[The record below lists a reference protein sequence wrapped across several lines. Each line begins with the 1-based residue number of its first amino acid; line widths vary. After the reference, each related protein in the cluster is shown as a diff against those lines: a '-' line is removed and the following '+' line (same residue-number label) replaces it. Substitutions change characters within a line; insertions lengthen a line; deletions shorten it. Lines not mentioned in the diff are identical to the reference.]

1 MRELA
6 QQLLETAGRG
16 TPAQPLGRSVLY
28 ACRREDGGPVL
39 LVISECRKQLPGGFD
54 GEELRLNDGALALV
68 CPYSTVNAIA
78 LRRHYPWCV
87 PLIPGGER
95 PTVALDSWEAVA
107 ERLSVV
113 RGTGLVP
120 VFPASPSGELR
131 AADAAVFS
139 VFAAGFRDGFTVDGG
154 RVSSVAGVE
163 KALAESV
170 GLVTL
175 TPGGGNA
182 VGDVAEYAGKR
193 FVLDARDAVFF
204 SRETAE
210 RCAARFGG
218 VVETAAAVKAKR
230 CAPFD
235 LGVALNAE
243 DVPAEAAHLYL
254 VRELRRCGIDCSVVF
269 PRYPDSPEEFRNAFR
284 IHAAIAAMFGG
295 YKLALPS
302 AGIPPERFRELRREC
317 GGMLHLEPDMAVW
330 KQFAAYFP
338 A

>member
-39 LVISECRKQLPGGFD
+39 LVVSECRKQLPGGFE
-54 GEELRLNDGALALV
+54 GEELRLDDGALALV
-68 CPYSTVNAIA
+68 CPFLAVNAVA
-78 LRRHYPWCV
+78 LRRHFPWCA

-95 PTVALDSWEAVA
+95 STVALGSPEEAA
-107 ERLSVV
+107 ERLPLL
-113 RGTGLVP
+113 RGSGLVP
-120 VFPASPSGELR
+120 VFPASPCGGLS
-131 AADAAVFS
+131 AADAAVFA
-139 VFAAGFRDGFTVDGG
+139 VFSAGFRDGFAVDGG

-163 KALAESV
+163 KALAEGAGV
-170 GLVTL
+170 VTL

-182 VGDVAEYAGKR
+182 AGEAAEYAGKQ
-193 FVLDARDAVFF
+193 FILNARDAVFF

-210 RCAARFGG
+210 LCAARFGG

-235 LGVALNAE
+235 LGVALDAE
-243 DVPAEAAHLYL
+243 EVPAETAHLYV
-254 VRELRRCGIDCSVVF
+254 VRELRRRGIDCSVVF
-269 PRYPDSPEEFRNAFR
+269 PREPDSPEVLRV
-284 IHAAIAAMFGG
+284 HAAIAGMFGD
-295 YKLALPS
+295 YRLALPL
-302 AGIPPERFRELRREC
+302 AGISPERFRELRREC
-317 GGMLHLEPDMAVW
+317 GGAFHLEPDMAAW